1 LLVETFFNV
10 SCTTNLTPILK
21 EGSQSYEVN
30 QVEGQEESL
39 GMYVMNR
46 KAAL

>member
-1 LLVETFFNV
+1 MYYKFDIQTKM
-10 SCTTNLTPILK
+10 PILK
-21 EGSQSYEVN
+21 EGSHSYEVK

-39 GMYVMNR
+39 DMYVTKR